1 MNYKRLAHR
10 KFLEFLKE
18 CPEWS
23 LGQIMYHTLIMH
35 NKFGDFKKKDFLQ
48 LTDKEVYSA
57 MSKALAQELEY
68 RRNEFD

>member
-35 NKFGDFKKKDFLQ
+35 NKGQDFKKKDFLQ

-57 MSKALAQELEY
+57 MSKALAYELED
-68 RRNEFD
+68 RQ